1 MDLKMLTTDE
11 VASCLGTTR
20 QTVEMLR
27 QVGILE
33 AIKIGKRY
41 MFPTD
46 KIFEFQHAY
55 LGYDLSNK
63 AKAIIAK
70 EIVDRNRNNL

>member
-27 QVGILE
+27 QVGILD

-41 MFPTD
+41 MFPSTT
-46 KIFEFQHAY
+46 IIEFQSLY
-55 LGYDLSNK
+55 LGQDLSNK

-70 EIVDRNRNNL
+70 EIVDSNNNH